1 MKYAK
6 TFAVL
11 AATAITG
18 TALAE
23 YPDPNPRP
31 NADGTNTWY
40 VGNDTQYPVIQDVLN
55 ACADGD
61 EVVVTG
67 GQYVESL
74 NIVNND
80 VTLRPMALNTNGAAS
95 GASWADVVFW
105 NPTEGFNNANGY
117 AIRMTGGNNTYVGEP
132 RQFTELANGFES
144 MTTVPC
150 LNANY
155 AVNFNLNVSD
165 ITLQTGPGV
174 VGGVPNLKPALLTFS
189 FASRS
194 IDNCA
199 IYSTDGTGTF
209 NRCYIGTQNGYGG
222 GIICTGDSNATQF
235 VSCVMD
241 NMLATGNP
249 LLLADGTT
257 GPGCNVITVTG
268 GTPQFLGNSNRTFV
282 VGAGAG
288 RTNNFSGPEGVINVS
303 GGSPIFD
310 RCDIQNNQSP
320 TANGAIMVSGDA
332 RTNMSRCNITGNVS
346 RFGTYYWM
354 CVGQSGPAMSNF
366 HRCNFV
372 SNTTANMNTG
382 GQRAGGIAWVDG
394 NAAGAAP
401 LIAFSDCGSD
411 QNNGS
416 AAGSGYQNTVAGAT
430 GGFQDVTTTFFPICR
445 VGAGWSTGGTVAITD
460 GPADA
465 GTPGDMNGDGAV
477 DASDLDEM
485 HAVLGTCHYD
495 GDLNGSIN
503 IDDLLGV
510 LASYGGTCQ

>member
-1 MKYAK
+1 
-6 TFAVL
+6 
-11 AATAITG
+11 
-18 TALAE
+18 LAE

-61 EVVVTG
+61 EIVVTQ

-74 NIVNND
+74 HIANND
-80 VTLRPMALNTNGAAS
+80 ITLRPMALAPTAFPRDCV
-95 GASWADVVFW
+95 WADVVFW

-174 VGGVPNLKPALLTFS
+174 VGGVPNLKPGLLTFS

-209 NRCYIGTQNGYGG
+209 NRCFISSQDGYGG

-235 VSCVMD
+235 VSCVMQF
-241 NMLATGNP
+241 MFATGNP
-249 LLLADGTT
+249 LRLADGST

-268 GTPQFLGNSNRTFV
+268 GRPQFLGSTALNSQVSGNI
-282 VGAGAG
+282 
-288 RTNNFSGPEGVINVS
+288 SGPQGCIS
-303 GGSPIFD
+303 ITGGHPIFD
-310 RCDIQNNQSP
+310 RVGIAGNLCL
-320 TANGAIMVSGDA
+320 TANGTIMVSGDA
-332 RTNMSRCNITGNVS
+332 RTKMSRCAVAGNIS
-346 RFGTYYWM
+346 RFGTFYWD
-354 CVGQSGPAMSNF
+354 CVGQSGPDMCSF
-366 HRCNFV
+366 YRCNFV
-372 SNTTANMNTG
+372 ANETANGTAG
-382 GQRAGGIAWVDG
+382 GQATGGIAYV
-394 NAAGAAP
+394 AGPAYGSPP
-401 LIAFSDCGSD
+401 LIHFSECNGTA
-411 QNNGS
+411 NNNAPVRPWEPGYHNT
-416 AAGSGYQNTVAGAT
+416 ASGPT
-430 GGFQDVTTTFFPICR
+430 GGVQDVTTPFFPICR
-445 VGAGWSTGGTVAITD
+445 VGAGWTMGAITPITD
-460 GPADA
+460 VDSYI
-465 GTPGDMNGDGAV
+465 PGDMNGDGIINSDDLAV
-477 DASDLDEM
+477 M

-495 GDLNGSIN
+495 GDLSGEIN